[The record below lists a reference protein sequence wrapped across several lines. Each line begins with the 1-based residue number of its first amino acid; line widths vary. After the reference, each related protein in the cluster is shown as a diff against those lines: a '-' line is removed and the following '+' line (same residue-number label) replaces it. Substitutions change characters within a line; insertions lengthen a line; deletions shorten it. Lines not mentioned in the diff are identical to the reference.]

1 MTVTTLSLAGLR
13 FIQQTQGLA
22 LLPYQ
27 DKFGQWRVGYGHAI
41 GKDEKETPITAE
53 LAMMLLTVDLLQCQQ
68 ILQRRLVVE
77 LTQPQ
82 YDALLALVFSLD
94 GSAQPQLDA
103 ILHYLNGHNMTQALA
118 IWRHIDRDNA
128 YRLQE
133 CEWFSQT
140 S

>member
-1 MTVTTLSLAGLR
+1 MTVTTLSLPGLR
-13 FIQQTQGLA
+13 FIQRTQGLA

-41 GKDEKETPITAE
+41 GEDEKETPITAE
-53 LAMMLLTVDLLQCQQ
+53 LAMMLLTLDLLRCQQ

-94 GSAQPQLDA
+94 GGAQPQLDA

-133 CEWFSQT
+133 CERFCQT